1 MIVLSAI
8 KLHCKSG
15 IVVNL
20 NIYACLGKVIV
31 RQTPFAV
38 KLQHPGSDLFEKKK
52 KFKKETEKKKNRER
66 EKEQEGKRLCK
77 VSGTAKIL
85 GLEVIRMCQKESL
98 FCGLS
103 SKLLEFAILE
113 LLCELAFW
121 SLLSLVLKVEER
133 SSVRKLIGSTE
144 FSETI

>member
-38 KLQHPGSDLFEKKK
+38 KHQDPGSDLFRKRKK
-52 KFKKETEKKKNRER
+52 KFFLIKKK
-66 EKEQEGKRLCK
+66 
-77 VSGTAKIL
+77 L

-121 SLLSLVLKVEER
+121 SLLSLVLKVEEK
-133 SSVRKLIGSTE
+133 SSVRRLIGSTE

>member
-31 RQTPFAV
+31 RQTPFPV
-38 KLQHPGSDLFEKKK
+38 KHQNPRFDLLGWGGR
-52 KFKKETEKKKNRER
+52 KKETQQEKER
-66 EKEQEGKRLCK
+66 EQEGKRLCK
-77 VSGTAKIL
+77 VSSTAKIL

-121 SLLSLVLKVEER
+121 SLLSLVLKVEEK

>member
-1 MIVLSAI
+1 
-8 KLHCKSG
+8 
-15 IVVNL
+15 
-20 NIYACLGKVIV
+20 
-31 RQTPFAV
+31 
-38 KLQHPGSDLFEKKK
+38 
-52 KFKKETEKKKNRER
+52 
-66 EKEQEGKRLCK
+66 
-77 VSGTAKIL
+77 
-85 GLEVIRMCQKESL
+85 MCQKESL

-121 SLLSLVLKVEER
+121 SLLSLVLKVEEK

>member
-1 MIVLSAI
+1 M
-8 KLHCKSG
+8 
-15 IVVNL
+15 
-20 NIYACLGKVIV
+20 CLGNERK
-31 RQTPFAV
+31 
-38 KLQHPGSDLFEKKK
+38 GKKIT
-52 KFKKETEKKKNRER
+52 KKENLRGGEPES
-66 EKEQEGKRLCK
+66 ERLCK
-77 VSGTAKIL
+77 VSSTAKIL

-121 SLLSLVLKVEER
+121 SLLSLVLKVEEK
-133 SSVRKLIGSTE
+133 SSVRELIGSTE

>member
-52 KFKKETEKKKNRER
+52 KKFKKETEKKKTERER
-66 EKEQEGKRLCK
+66 EGARGQET
-77 VSGTAKIL
+77 V
-85 GLEVIRMCQKESL
+85 
-98 FCGLS
+98 
-103 SKLLEFAILE
+103 
-113 LLCELAFW
+113 
-121 SLLSLVLKVEER
+121 
-133 SSVRKLIGSTE
+133 
-144 FSETI
+144 

>member
-52 KFKKETEKKKNRER
+52 NLKKKRKKKKTERER
-66 EKEQEGKRLCK
+66 RSKRARDC
-77 VSGTAKIL
+77 V
-85 GLEVIRMCQKESL
+85 
-98 FCGLS
+98 
-103 SKLLEFAILE
+103 KLAA
-113 LLCELAFW
+113 LL
-121 SLLSLVLKVEER
+121 KY
-133 SSVRKLIGSTE
+133 
-144 FSETI
+144 

>member
-1 MIVLSAI
+1 MCTL
-8 KLHCKSG
+8 
-15 IVVNL
+15 
-20 NIYACLGKVIV
+20 
-31 RQTPFAV
+31 P
-38 KLQHPGSDLFEKKK
+38 
-52 KFKKETEKKKNRER
+52 KKKNR

-77 VSGTAKIL
+77 VSSTAKIL

-121 SLLSLVLKVEER
+121 SLLSLVLKVEEK
-133 SSVRKLIGSTE
+133 SSVRRLIGSTE

>member
-38 KLQHPGSDLFEKKK
+38 KHQNPGSDLFRKRKKCIQYIQK
-52 KFKKETEKKKNRER
+52 TGQKISTKCQQSRINHDFMLNESYYIFPHSAIMPPGFISERDDISESGTEGHFTRER
-66 EKEQEGKRLCK
+66 KTGGVDRQ
-77 VSGTAKIL
+77 TA
-85 GLEVIRMCQKESL
+85 
-98 FCGLS
+98 
-103 SKLLEFAILE
+103 
-113 LLCELAFW
+113 
-121 SLLSLVLKVEER
+121 LVLN
-133 SSVRKLIGSTE
+133 S
-144 FSETI
+144 FC

>member
-38 KLQHPGSDLFEKKK
+38 KHQHPSSDLFRKKK
-52 KFKKETEKKKNRER
+52 KRTEKIGKIKKKEREGAR
-66 EKEQEGKRLCK
+66 GQRT
-77 VSGTAKIL
+77 V
-85 GLEVIRMCQKESL
+85 
-98 FCGLS
+98 
-103 SKLLEFAILE
+103 
-113 LLCELAFW
+113 
-121 SLLSLVLKVEER
+121 
-133 SSVRKLIGSTE
+133 
-144 FSETI
+144 

>member
-1 MIVLSAI
+1 M
-8 KLHCKSG
+8 
-15 IVVNL
+15 
-20 NIYACLGKVIV
+20 
-31 RQTPFAV
+31 
-38 KLQHPGSDLFEKKK
+38 
-52 KFKKETEKKKNRER
+52 KKKNRRRR
-66 EKEQEGKRLCK
+66 EKNKREREQEGKGLCK

-121 SLLSLVLKVEER
+121 SLLSLVLKVEEK

>member
-1 MIVLSAI
+1 M
-8 KLHCKSG
+8 
-15 IVVNL
+15 
-20 NIYACLGKVIV
+20 CLGNERK
-31 RQTPFAV
+31 
-38 KLQHPGSDLFEKKK
+38 GKKITK
-52 KFKKETEKKKNRER
+52 KANLRGGEPESE
-66 EKEQEGKRLCK
+66 RLCK
-77 VSGTAKIL
+77 VSSTAKIL

-121 SLLSLVLKVEER
+121 SLLSLVLKVEEK
-133 SSVRKLIGSTE
+133 SSVRELIGSTE

>member
-15 IVVNL
+15 RVVNF

-38 KLQHPGSDLFEKKK
+38 KHRHPGSDLFGKKK
-52 KFKKETEKKKNRER
+52 ERENRGKKKRER
-66 EKEQEGKRLCK
+66 EQEGKGLCK
-77 VSGTAKIL
+77 VSSTAKIL
-85 GLEVIRMCQKESL
+85 GLGVIRMCQKESL

-133 SSVRKLIGSTE
+133 RAV
-144 FSETI
+144 SES

>member
-1 MIVLSAI
+1 M
-8 KLHCKSG
+8 HCKSG
-15 IVVNL
+15 RVVNL

-38 KLQHPGSDLFEKKK
+38 KHQHPSPDRVGKRKKGK
-52 KFKKETEKKKNRER
+52 IFLRER
-66 EKEQEGKRLCK
+66 EREGGREQEGKRLCK
-77 VSGTAKIL
+77 VSSTAKIL

-121 SLLSLVLKVEER
+121 SLLSLVLKVEEK

>member
-1 MIVLSAI
+1 M
-8 KLHCKSG
+8 HGKSG
-15 IVVNL
+15 RVVNL

-38 KLQHPGSDLFEKKK
+38 THQHLSSDLFGGKKK
-52 KFKKETEKKKNRER
+52 ERKKRKRER
-66 EKEQEGKRLCK
+66 EREQEGKGLCK
-77 VSGTAKIL
+77 VSGVAKIL
-85 GLEVIRMCQKESL
+85 GLEVTRMCQKESL

-121 SLLSLVLKVEER
+121 SLLSLVLKVEGK

>member
-38 KLQHPGSDLFEKKK
+38 KHQDPGSDLFRKRKK
-52 KFKKETEKKKNRER
+52 KFFLIKKNR

-77 VSGTAKIL
+77 VSSTAKIL

-121 SLLSLVLKVEER
+121 SLLSLVLKVEEK
-133 SSVRKLIGSTE
+133 SSVRRLIGSTE

>member
-38 KLQHPGSDLFEKKK
+38 KHQDPGSDLFRKRKKK
-52 KFKKETEKKKNRER
+52 IFLIKKKI
-66 EKEQEGKRLCK
+66 EKRSKRARDC
-77 VSGTAKIL
+77 V
-85 GLEVIRMCQKESL
+85 
-98 FCGLS
+98 
-103 SKLLEFAILE
+103 KLAA
-113 LLCELAFW
+113 LL
-121 SLLSLVLKVEER
+121 KY
-133 SSVRKLIGSTE
+133 
-144 FSETI
+144 

>member
-31 RQTPFAV
+31 RQTPFPV
-38 KLQHPGSDLFEKKK
+38 KHQHPRFDLLGWGGR
-52 KFKKETEKKKNRER
+52 KKETQQEKER
-66 EKEQEGKRLCK
+66 EQEGKRLCK
-77 VSGTAKIL
+77 VSSTAKIL

-121 SLLSLVLKVEER
+121 SLLSLVLKVEEK

>member
-15 IVVNL
+15 RLVNL

-31 RQTPFAV
+31 RQTPLAI
-38 KLQHPGSDLFEKKK
+38 KHQHPSPDLFGKRKKGK
-52 KFKKETEKKKNRER
+52 TFLRER
-66 EKEQEGKRLCK
+66 ERDRGREQEGKRLCK
-77 VSGTAKIL
+77 VSSTAKIL

-113 LLCELAFW
+113 LLCELAFGLCCHW
-121 SLLSLVLKVEER
+121 
-133 SSVRKLIGSTE
+133 
-144 FSETI
+144 F